1 MKKKPSPPSPK
12 DEAPVF
18 DDIQQ
23 HDPKPDMSTVPI
35 GTVAMVAATLSR
47 PDVSAFESVIK
58 AYDILEYVAA
68 GQAYLKGNQD
78 CLHGIYYPAA
88 LSVSAW
94 LKHEYYPPEWEDD
107 PAEKYAIYD
116 DDHNILPIPF
126 DDALK
131 AIDPKPG
138 KAINRLPRF
147 RQWLM
152 DKDKLSSIEAGD
164 KIADWKKTGIYFRDF
179 SRAFN
184 SFPKWRKWRTSE
196 NNKLSAAKSRE
207 AKKGKQGQVK
217 KKTDK
222 RKGARPDRDK
232 LKKAIGAS

>member
-78 CLHGIYYPAA
+78 CLNGIYYPAA

-94 LKHEYYPPEWEDD
+94 LKHEYYPPEREED
-107 PAEKYAIYD
+107 PTEKYAIYGD
-116 DDHNILPIPF
+116 QCYLPIPF
-126 DDALK
+126 EDALK
-131 AIDPKPG
+131 AIDPRPG

-147 RQWLM
+147 RQWM
-152 DKDKLSSIEAGD
+152 IDKYQITMIDAGE
-164 KIADWKKTGIYFRDF
+164 KIAEWKKTGIPWGDF
-179 SRAFN
+179 CLAFH